1 MNTLFADTIG
11 FSLVALAILLLLER
25 RAGRGLA
32 GLQRLALVLL
42 LLYPLLAWLPKWH
55 VLPVA
60 GAVAPAAGGAT
71 AAGGGTWWL
80 WLWLLGA
87 AVQGVRLGLAMRRL
101 AACRAQA
108 RPVTEEGD
116 LALAA
121 ECARALGLRR
131 RVGLRVC
138 PAMAGAAACGVR
150 RPVVLLPRD
159 WQGWSEETKRAVLL
173 HELGHHAS
181 RDPLWRLISLAVAAV
196 YWFNPLVWW
205 LVARL
210 QRQAEFTCDARVV
223 GSGFRADRYAHILCD
238 LASRG
243 PAMAMAMA
251 APGGLEQRVRML
263 HTTRGSA
270 APLLLGAAAAVLATC
285 ALGLAVLR
293 PGKSPATAELP
304 QTPTPAP
311 AYTAEEIDTRHQADP
326 FPVD

>member
-1 MNTLFADTIG
+1 MSTFFTDTIG
-11 FSLVALAILLLLER
+11 LSLVALAILLLLER
-25 RAGRGLA
+25 RAGRGLV

-60 GAVAPAAGGAT
+60 VVPAAGEARADGGA
-71 AAGGGTWWL
+71 AWWL
-80 WLWLLGA
+80 WLWAVGA
-87 AVQGVRLGLAMRRL
+87 VVQVARLGLAMRRL
-101 AACRAQA
+101 AVWRAQA
-108 RPVTEEGD
+108 RPVTDRED

-121 ECARALGLRR
+121 GCARALGLRR
-131 RVGLRVC
+131 RVALRVC
-138 PAMAGAAACGVR
+138 PVMGGAAACGVW

-159 WQGWSEETKRAVLL
+159 WQVWSEETKRAVLL

-181 RDPLWRLISLAVAAV
+181 RDPLWRLISLVVAAV

-238 LASRG
+238 LAGRA

-293 PGKSPATAELP
+293 PGKSPASAELP
-304 QTPTPAP
+304 RNPAAVP
-311 AYTAEEIDTRHQADP
+311 AYTAEEIETRHQADP
-326 FPVD
+326 FPAD